1 MSEPTRTAA
10 PRPRVLIVD
19 DDHEI
24 RRLLLRFLERETEFE
39 LFDLADAQQLN
50 VEVASHHI
58 DLVVLDVFLP
68 GVNGYDALRALREH
82 SPVPV
87 IMLTAAGEIE
97 DRLHGLELGA
107 DDYVVKPFDPRELLA
122 RIHNVLA
129 RSYAAPKP
137 LGHANHSLHRWTLA
151 GFEID
156 LRLRKLR
163 NRDGHYQAL
172 SEREV
177 RLIEAFLRNPMK
189 PLSREFIL
197 REVFGGEDAVV
208 ERAVDVLVSRVRK
221 RFGEQGQELITSI
234 RGSGYVLRAE
244 PALAPP
250 PANIRIKTESP

>member
-10 PRPRVLIVD
+10 PRPRVLLVD

-68 GVNGYDALRALREH
+68 GVNGYDALRSLRER

-107 DDYVVKPFDPRELLA
+107 DDYMVKPFDPRELLA
-122 RIHNVLA
+122 RIHSVLA
-129 RSYAAPKP
+129 RSHGSPKP
-137 LGHANHSLHRWTLA
+137 GQASSSLHLWTLA

-163 NRDGHYQAL
+163 HRNGHYQAL

-197 REVFGGEDAVV
+197 REVFDGEDAVV

-221 RFGEQGQELITSI
+221 RFGEQGQELITSV

-250 PANIRIKTESP
+250 ANIRINTESP

>member
-1 MSEPTRTAA
+1 MSEPNTVPVA
-10 PRPRVLIVD
+10 RPRILIVD

-24 RRLLLRFLERETEFE
+24 RRLLLRFFEREAAFE
-39 LFDLADAQQLN
+39 LFESKDAQHLN
-50 VEVASHHI
+50 VEVATHKI

-68 GVNGYDALRALREH
+68 GVNGYGALRALREY
-82 SPVPV
+82 STVPV
-87 IMLTAAGEIE
+87 IMLTAAGEVE

-107 DDYVVKPFDPRELLA
+107 DDYLVKPFDPRELLA
-122 RIHNVLA
+122 RIHNILA
-129 RSYAAPKP
+129 RSHVGSSP
-137 LGHANHSLHRWTLA
+137 LGRANSSLHRWMLA

-163 NRDGHYQAL
+163 QHDGDYQAL
-172 SEREV
+172 SDREV
-177 RLIEAFLRNPMK
+177 HLLEAFLRNPMK

-221 RFGEQGQELITSI
+221 RFGAQGQDLITSV

-250 PANIRIKTESP
+250 RTSG